1 MSLMEHVIQRTKE
14 ERGRISFSDIANET
28 KVAEDEVE
36 HLIMKAFSLGILKGK
51 INQVDK
57 IVMVNSHIDLYI

>member
-1 MSLMEHVIQRTKE
+1 MSLIEHVFQRTKE
-14 ERGRISFSDIANET
+14 ERGRISFSDIASET

-51 INQVDK
+51 IDQVDK
-57 IVMVNSHIDLYI
+57 IVMVIIIYKY